1 MINETRH
8 CFHAAEALKIHKPEI
23 KRKGL
28 SPESFRN
35 TLARAGG
42 GLARAGRRA
51 LQLHLLEGNSFI
63 YDISK

>member
-35 TLARAGG
+35 TLAKADEGPRDARYSYIYGRAI
-42 GLARAGRRA
+42 
-51 LQLHLLEGNSFI
+51 HLFT
-63 YDISK
+63 ISK